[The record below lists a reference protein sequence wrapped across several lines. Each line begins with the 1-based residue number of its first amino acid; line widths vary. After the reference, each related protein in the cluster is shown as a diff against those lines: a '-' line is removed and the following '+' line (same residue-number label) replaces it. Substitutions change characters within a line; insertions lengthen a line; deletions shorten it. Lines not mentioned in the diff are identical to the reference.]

1 MMENRIKALPTWYRE
16 IRFRSK
22 LEASWAKYL
31 DSIGVKWI
39 YEPQGYELSSGA
51 WYLPDFYLPEADAYL
66 EVKGQLDDESLQKGS
81 CFARDIRKPVH
92 FALPNGDMVV
102 CYDDED
108 EGTYNWQRLGKA
120 GYNFV
125 RCRKCGHV
133 FIWPSW
139 ALWFCT
145 ACGTYHDDNG
155 LDWLWEDWR
164 ATTQIDVRRR
174 GR

>member
-1 MMENRIKALPTWYRE
+1 MMAIRALPTWYGG
-16 IRFRSK
+16 ICFRSK

-66 EVKGQLDDESLQKGS
+66 EVKGQLDDESFQKGS
-81 CFARDIRKPVH
+81 CFALDIGKPVH
-92 FALPNGDMVV
+92 FALPMGAMAV
-102 CYDDED
+102 CYED
-108 EGTYNWQRLGKA
+108 EGMYNWFGNEDMSDYLIG
-120 GYNFV
+120 
-125 RCRKCGHV
+125 RCHQCGRV
-133 FIWPSW
+133 MLIPRW
-139 ALWFCT
+139 ATYDCPFC
-145 ACGTYHDDNG
+145 GVHGGDDG
-155 LDWLWEDWR
+155 FDWLSKDWR